1 MSDVIKNRYEFV
13 YLFDV
18 NKGNPNGDP
27 DAGNAPRQDYET
39 GKGLVTDVCLKR
51 KIRNYVDI
59 MKNNQAPYEI
69 HVREGAFLSEH
80 HKRAHLA
87 IENETIQMIV
97 PEDLVAELKAFEAY
111 PDGIVFSDSGDRPC
125 LVLSLAE
132 LEEAEKKA
140 KALKEKSKLAD
151 AENTKLISPAAK
163 AKLRELFIDS
173 KEKKAAQWMCKNFF
187 DVRTFGAVMSTG
199 DMRCGQIRGPVQF
212 GFAESIDSIVGKE
225 IPMSRTAA
233 VSVDAPDQKGLG
245 ARKSIVPYGLYRVH
259 GYISAHLSSQTK
271 FSEDDLE
278 MLWSAM
284 MNMFDQ
290 DTAAA
295 RTGMHAQKLIVFK
308 HKGTDDDPKQ
318 KAQQAMLGCAPARK
332 LFDLVKVG
340 RAEKKGDGKEY
351 SEIPEKP
358 ARSFEDYTK
367 IDFADVKSKAE
378 ALGVE
383 AIEML

>member
-1 MSDVIKNRYEFV
+1 MSDPIKNRYEFA

-18 NKGNPNGDP
+18 TNGNPNGDP
-27 DAGNAPRQDYET
+27 DAGNAPRQDFET

-59 MKNNQAPYEI
+59 TKNNQAPYEI

-87 IENETIQMIV
+87 IENETIQMII
-97 PEDLVAELKAFEAY
+97 PEDLVAEFKAFEAY
-111 PDGIVFSDSGDRPC
+111 PDGIVFSNKDGERPC
-125 LVLSLAE
+125 LVLSLAG
-132 LEEAEKKA
+132 LEETGKKA
-140 KALKEKSKLAD
+140 KALKEKSKQAD

-225 IPMSRTAA
+225 ISMSRTAA
-233 VSVDAPDQKGLG
+233 VSVDDPDQKGLG

-259 GYISAHLSSQTK
+259 GYISAHLSSQTN

-278 MLWSAM
+278 ILWSAL

-290 DTAAA
+290 DPAAA
-295 RTGMHAQKLIVFK
+295 RTGMHAQKLLIFK
-308 HKGTDDDPKQ
+308 HVGTDGNEKQ
-318 KAQQAMLGCAPARK
+318 KNEQAKLGCAPAHK
-332 LFDLVKVG
+332 LFEMVNVELINKD
-340 RAEKKGDGKEY
+340 
-351 SEIPEKP
+351 KP
-358 ARSFEDYTK
+358 PRSFADYKK
-367 IDFADVKSKAE
+367 IDFADIKSKSI

>member
-1 MSDVIKNRYEFV
+1 MSEVIKNRYEFV

-18 NKGNPNGDP
+18 KNGNPNGDP

-59 MKNNQAPYEI
+59 TKNNQAPYEI

-87 IENETIQMIV
+87 IENEKIQMIV
-97 PEDLVAELKAFEAY
+97 PEDLAAEFETFEAY
-111 PDGIVFSDSGDRPC
+111 PDGIIFSNNEGERPC
-125 LVLSLAE
+125 LLLSLSE
-132 LEEAEKKA
+132 LEETEKGVK
-140 KALKEKSKLAD
+140 KLKEKKKKED
-151 AENTKLISPAAK
+151 AENKKLISPAAK
-163 AKLRELFIDS
+163 SKLRELFIDS

-233 VSVDAPDQKGLG
+233 VSVDDPDQKGLG

-259 GYISAHLSSQTK
+259 GYISAHLSRQTN
-271 FSEDDLE
+271 FLEDDLE
-278 MLWSAM
+278 LLWSALL
-284 MNMFDQ
+284 NMFDQ
-290 DTAAA
+290 DPAAA

-308 HKGTDDDPKQ
+308 HDS
-318 KAQQAMLGCAPARK
+318 MLGNAPAHK
-332 LFDLVKVG
+332 LFDLVAVSRTNG
-340 RAEKKGDGKEY
+340 SDR
-351 SEIPEKP
+351 P
-358 ARSFEDYTK
+358 ARLFSDYAVNV
-367 IDFADVKSKAE
+367 DSA
-378 ALGVE
+378 GVPQGVTLD
-383 AIEML
+383 IKF

>member
-18 NKGNPNGDP
+18 KNGNPNGDP

-59 MKNNQAPYEI
+59 TKNNQAPYEI

-87 IENETIQMIV
+87 IENETIQMII
-97 PEDLVAELKAFEAY
+97 PEDLVAEFKAFEAY
-111 PDGIVFSDSGDRPC
+111 PDGIVFSNKDGERPC
-125 LVLSLAE
+125 LVLSLAG
-132 LEEAEKKA
+132 LEETGKKA
-140 KALKEKSKLAD
+140 KALKEKSKQAD

-212 GFAESIDSIVGKE
+212 GFAESIDPIVGKE

-233 VSVDAPDQKGLG
+233 VSVDDPDQKGLG

-259 GYISAHLSSQTK
+259 GYISAHLSSQTN
-271 FSEDDLE
+271 FSEDDLKI
-278 MLWSAM
+278 LWSAL

-290 DTAAA
+290 DPAAA

-308 HKGTDDDPKQ
+308 HVGTDKDEKQ
-318 KAQQAMLGCAPARK
+318 KKEQAKLGCASAHK
-332 LFDLVKVG
+332 LFEMVNVELINKD
-340 RAEKKGDGKEY
+340 
-351 SEIPEKP
+351 KP
-358 ARSFEDYTK
+358 PRFFADYKK
-367 IDFADVKSKAE
+367 IDFADIKSKSI

>member
-1 MSDVIKNRYEFV
+1 MSDAIKNRYEFV

-59 MKNNQAPYEI
+59 TKNNEAPYEI

-87 IENETIQMIV
+87 IENETIQMMV
-97 PEDLVAELKAFEAY
+97 PDDLVAEFRAFEAY
-111 PDGIVFSDSGDRPC
+111 PDGIVFSDNGDRPR
-125 LVLSLAE
+125 LVLSLAG
-132 LEEAEKKA
+132 LEETEKKA
-140 KALKEKSKLAD
+140 KALKEKSERAD
-151 AENTKLISPAAK
+151 VKNTKLISPAAK

-225 IPMSRTAA
+225 IAMSRTAA
-233 VSVDAPDQKGLG
+233 VSVDDPDQKGLG

-259 GYISAHLSSQTK
+259 GYISAHLSSQTN
-271 FSEDDLE
+271 FSDDDLE
-278 MLWSAM
+278 ILWSAL

-290 DTAAA
+290 DPAAA
-295 RTGMHAQKLIVFK
+295 RTGMHTQKLIVFK
-308 HKGTDDDPKQ
+308 HVGTDKDEKQ
-318 KAQQAMLGCAPARK
+318 KKEQAKLGCAPARK
-332 LFDLVKVG
+332 LFEMVNVELINEDKPP
-340 RAEKKGDGKEY
+340 RAF
-351 SEIPEKP
+351 
-358 ARSFEDYTK
+358 ADYKK
-367 IDFADVKSKAE
+367 IDFADIKSKAI

>member
-1 MSDVIKNRYEFV
+1 MSDSIKNRYEFV

-59 MKNNQAPYEI
+59 TKNNQAPYEI

-97 PEDLVAELKAFEAY
+97 PNDLVNEFKAFKAY
-111 PDGIVFSDSGDRPC
+111 PDGIVFSNKEGERPC
-125 LVLSLAE
+125 LVLSLAG
-132 LEEAEKKA
+132 LEETEKKV
-140 KALKEKSKLAD
+140 KALKEKSKKAD

-225 IPMSRTAA
+225 ISMSRTAA
-233 VSVDAPDQKGLG
+233 VSVDDPDQKGLG

-259 GYISAHLSSQTK
+259 GYISAHLSSQTN

-278 MLWSAM
+278 ILWSAL

-308 HKGTDDDPKQ
+308 HVGTDKDEKQ
-318 KAQQAMLGCAPARK
+318 KKEQAKLGCAPARK
-332 LFDLVKVG
+332 LFEMVKV
-340 RAEKKGDGKEY
+340 ELINKD
-351 SEIPEKP
+351 KP
-358 ARSFEDYTK
+358 PRSFADYKK
-367 IDFADVKSKAE
+367 IDFADIKSKSI
-378 ALGVE
+378 ALGVD

>member
-1 MSDVIKNRYEFV
+1 MSVIKNRYEFV

-59 MKNNQAPYEI
+59 TKNNQAPYEI

-97 PEDLVAELKAFEAY
+97 PEDLIAEFKAFEEY
-111 PDGIVFSDSGDRPC
+111 PDGIVFSDKGERPC
-125 LVLSLAE
+125 LVLSLAAM
-132 LEEAEKKA
+132 EEAEKKT
-140 KALKEKSKLAD
+140 KALKEKSKQAD
-151 AENTKLISPAAK
+151 AKNAKLISPAAK

-212 GFAESIDSIVGKE
+212 GFAESIDPIVGKE
-225 IPMSRTAA
+225 ISMSRTAA
-233 VSVDAPDQKGLG
+233 VSIDDPDQKGLG

-259 GYISAHLSSQTK
+259 GYISAHLASQTN
-271 FSEDDLE
+271 FTEDDLK
-278 MLWSAM
+278 MLWSALL
-284 MNMFDQ
+284 NMFDQ
-290 DTAAA
+290 DPAAA

-308 HKGTDDDPKQ
+308 HEGFDQDEKQ
-318 KAQQAMLGCAPARK
+318 KEEQAKLGCAPAHK
-332 LFDLVKVG
+332 LFDMVKI
-340 RAEKKGDGKEY
+340 D
-351 SEIPEKP
+351 PTDKP
-358 ARSFEDYTK
+358 ARDFRDYADNIT
-367 IDFADVKSKAE
+367 IPTQTDMPQGVTLDVK
-378 ALGVE
+378 L
-383 AIEML
+383 

>member
-1 MSDVIKNRYEFV
+1 MNEAIKNRYEFV

-18 NKGNPNGDP
+18 KNGNPNGDP

-59 MKNNQAPYEI
+59 TKNNQAPYEI

-87 IENETIQMIV
+87 IENETIQMII

-111 PDGIVFSDSGDRPC
+111 PDGIVFSNKDGERPC
-125 LVLSLAE
+125 LVLSLAG
-132 LEEAEKKA
+132 LEETGKKA
-140 KALKEKSKLAD
+140 KALKEKSKQAD

-225 IPMSRTAA
+225 ISMSRTAA
-233 VSVDAPDQKGLG
+233 VSVDDPDQKGLG

-259 GYISAHLSSQTK
+259 GYISAHLSSQTN

-278 MLWSAM
+278 MLLSAL

-290 DTAAA
+290 DPAAA

-308 HKGTDDDPKQ
+308 HIGTDKDEKQ
-318 KAQQAMLGCAPARK
+318 KNEQAKLGSAPAHK
-332 LFDLVKVG
+332 LFEMVNVELINKD
-340 RAEKKGDGKEY
+340 
-351 SEIPEKP
+351 KP
-358 ARSFEDYTK
+358 PRSFADYKK
-367 IDFADVKSKAE
+367 IDFADIKSKSI

>member
-1 MSDVIKNRYEFV
+1 MIEVIKNRYEFV

-18 NKGNPNGDP
+18 TNGNPNGDP

-39 GKGLVTDVCLKR
+39 GKGIVTDVCLKR

-59 MKNNQAPYEI
+59 TKNNQAPYEI

-97 PEDLVAELKAFEAY
+97 PDDLVVELKAFESY
-111 PDGIVFSDSGDRPC
+111 PDGILFSDNGGRPC
-125 LVLSLAE
+125 LILSLAD
-132 LEEAEKKA
+132 LEETEKKV
-140 KALKEKSKLAD
+140 KALDEKKKKED
-151 AENTKLISPAAK
+151 INNPKLISPAAK

-199 DMRCGQIRGPVQF
+199 DMRCGQIRGPVQL
-212 GFAESIDSIVGKE
+212 GFAESIDPIVGKE

-233 VSVDAPDQKGLG
+233 VSVDDPDQKGLG

-259 GYISAHLSSQTK
+259 GYISAHLASQTN
-271 FSEDDLE
+271 FTEDDLE
-278 MLWSAM
+278 ILWSALL
-284 MNMFDQ
+284 NMFDQ
-290 DTAAA
+290 DPAAA

-308 HKGTDDDPKQ
+308 HIGTDNDENQ
-318 KAQQAMLGCAPARK
+318 KKEQARLGCAPAHK
-332 LFDLVKVG
+332 LFELVTVELINKDQ
-340 RAEKKGDGKEY
+340 KNL
-351 SEIPEKP
+351 PP
-358 ARSFEDYTK
+358 RSFADYKK
-367 IDFADVKSKAE
+367 IDFADIKSKAM

>member
-1 MSDVIKNRYEFV
+1 MSEAIKNRYEFV

-59 MKNNQAPYEI
+59 TKNNQAPYEI

-87 IENETIQMIV
+87 IENETIQMII
-97 PEDLVAELKAFEAY
+97 PEDLVAEFKAFEAY
-111 PDGIVFSDSGDRPC
+111 PDGIVFSNKDGERPC
-125 LVLSLAE
+125 LVLSLAG
-132 LEEAEKKA
+132 LEETGKKA
-140 KALKEKSKLAD
+140 KALKEKSKQAD

-225 IPMSRTAA
+225 ISMSRTAA
-233 VSVDAPDQKGLG
+233 VSVDDPDQKGLG

-259 GYISAHLSSQTK
+259 GYISAHLSSQTN

-278 MLWSAM
+278 ILWSAL

-290 DTAAA
+290 DPAAA

-308 HKGTDDDPKQ
+308 HVGTDKDEKQ
-318 KAQQAMLGCAPARK
+318 KNEQAKLGCAPAHK
-332 LFDLVKVG
+332 LFEMVNVELINKD
-340 RAEKKGDGKEY
+340 
-351 SEIPEKP
+351 KP
-358 ARSFEDYTK
+358 PRSFADYKK
-367 IDFADVKSKAE
+367 IDFADIKSKSI

>member
-1 MSDVIKNRYEFV
+1 MSNAIKNRYEFV

-18 NKGNPNGDP
+18 KNGNPNGDP
-27 DAGNAPRQDYET
+27 DAGNTPRQDYET

-59 MKNNQAPYEI
+59 TKNNQAPYEI

-87 IENETIQMIV
+87 IENETIQMVV
-97 PEDLVAELKAFEAY
+97 PDDLIDEFKAFDAY
-111 PDGIVFSDSGDRPC
+111 PDGISFSDEGERPC

-132 LEEAEKKA
+132 LEETEKKV
-140 KALKEKSKLAD
+140 KALKEKSKKAD
-151 AENTKLISPAAK
+151 AGNTKLPSSAAK

-233 VSVDAPDQKGLG
+233 VSVDDPDQKGLG

-259 GYISAHLSSQTK
+259 GYISAHLASKTN
-271 FSEDDLE
+271 FSEDDLK
-278 MLWSAM
+278 MLWSAL

-290 DTAAA
+290 DPAAA
-295 RTGMHAQKLIVFK
+295 RTGMYAQKLIVFK
-308 HKGTDDDPKQ
+308 HIGTDKDEKQ
-318 KAQQAMLGCAPARK
+318 KEEQAKLGCAPARK
-332 LFDLVKVG
+332 LFEMVNVELINKDK
-340 RAEKKGDGKEY
+340 RD
-351 SEIPEKP
+351 KP
-358 ARSFEDYTK
+358 PRSFADYKK
-367 IDFADVKSKAE
+367 IDFTDIKSKAM

>member
-1 MSDVIKNRYEFV
+1 MKEAIRNRYEFV

-18 NKGNPNGDP
+18 KNGNPNGDP

-59 MKNNQAPYEI
+59 TKNNQAPYEI

-97 PEDLVAELKAFEAY
+97 PDDLVDEFKAFEAY
-111 PDGIVFSDSGDRPC
+111 PDGIVFSNKDGERPC
-125 LVLSLAE
+125 LVLSLAG
-132 LEEAEKKA
+132 LEETGKKA
-140 KALKEKSKLAD
+140 KALKEKSKQAD

-225 IPMSRTAA
+225 ISMSRTAA
-233 VSVDAPDQKGLG
+233 VSVDDPDQKGLG

-259 GYISAHLSSQTK
+259 GYISAHLSSQTN
-271 FSEDDLE
+271 FSEDDLKI
-278 MLWSAM
+278 LWSAL

-290 DTAAA
+290 DPAAA

-308 HKGTDDDPKQ
+308 HVGTDKDEKQ
-318 KAQQAMLGCAPARK
+318 KNEQTKLGCAPAHK
-332 LFDLVKVG
+332 LFEMVNVELINKD
-340 RAEKKGDGKEY
+340 
-351 SEIPEKP
+351 KP
-358 ARSFEDYTK
+358 PRSFADYKK
-367 IDFADVKSKAE
+367 IDFADIKSKSI

>member
-1 MSDVIKNRYEFV
+1 MSEVIKNRYEFV

-18 NKGNPNGDP
+18 KNGNPNGDP

-59 MKNNQAPYEI
+59 TKNNQAPYEI

-97 PEDLVAELKAFEAY
+97 PEDLVAEFKAFEAY
-111 PDGIVFSDSGDRPC
+111 PDGIVFSEKGERPC
-125 LVLSLAE
+125 LVLSLAG
-132 LEEAEKKA
+132 LEATEKKA
-140 KALKEKSKLAD
+140 KDLKEKSKKAD
-151 AENTKLISPAAK
+151 AESTKLISPAAK

-233 VSVDAPDQKGLG
+233 VSVDDPDQKGLG

-259 GYISAHLSSQTK
+259 GYISAHLSSQTN
-271 FSEDDLE
+271 FSEDDLK
-278 MLWSAM
+278 MLWSAL

-290 DTAAA
+290 DPAAA
-295 RTGMHAQKLIVFK
+295 RTGMHTQKLIVFK
-308 HKGTDDDPKQ
+308 HVGTDKDEKQ
-318 KAQQAMLGCAPARK
+318 KKEQAKLGCAPAHK
-332 LFDLVKVG
+332 LFDLVRIKR
-340 RAEKKGDGKEY
+340 RAEKDVDEKEC
-351 SEIPEKP
+351 SIISRKP
-358 ARSFEDYTK
+358 ARTFQDYVINIAK
-367 IDFADVKSKAE
+367 DACPQ
-378 ALGVE
+378 GVE
-383 AIEML
+383 IIEML

>member
-1 MSDVIKNRYEFV
+1 MSKAIENRYEFV

-18 NKGNPNGDP
+18 KNGNPNGDP

-59 MKNNQAPYEI
+59 TKNNQAPYEI

-97 PEDLVAELKAFEAY
+97 PEDLVAEFKAFEAY
-111 PDGIVFSDSGDRPC
+111 PDGIVFSDKGERPC
-125 LVLSLAE
+125 LVLSLAG
-132 LEEAEKKA
+132 LEETEKKA
-140 KALKEKSKLAD
+140 KDLKEKSKKAD
-151 AENTKLISPAAK
+151 AESTKLISPAAK

-233 VSVDAPDQKGLG
+233 VSVDDPEKKGLG

-259 GYISAHLSSQTK
+259 GYISAHLSSQTN
-271 FSEDDLE
+271 FSEDDLK
-278 MLWSAM
+278 MLWSAL
-284 MNMFDQ
+284 MNMFDH
-290 DTAAA
+290 DPAAA
-295 RTGMHAQKLIVFK
+295 RTGMYAQKLVVFK
-308 HKGTDDDPKQ
+308 HVGTDRDEKQ
-318 KAQQAMLGCAPARK
+318 KNEQAKLGCAPAHK
-332 LFDLVKVG
+332 LFDLVTIKR
-340 RAEKKGDGKEY
+340 RAEKEGDEKEC
-351 SEIPEKP
+351 SKIPEKP
-358 ARSFEDYTK
+358 ARTFQDYVINIAK
-367 IDFADVKSKAE
+367 DACPD
-378 ALGVE
+378 GVE
-383 AIEML
+383 IIEML